1 MNSLTQK
8 SDRALTAAAL
18 AALVA
23 VLLIMEMTMKSTSIL
38 LTVLIYPYFVTRDPL
53 QGLGKGFLEPGTYVS
68 VYDTNTAGTYR
79 VELPDANMNRMESSV
94 PAEDRET
101 MLAFLTAKGADVSGL
116 DASNESLD
124 D

>member
-38 LTVLIYPYFVTRDPL
+38 LTVLKKGGACSLWDRRASCSSAPIRTR
-53 QGLGKGFLEPGTYVS
+53 S
-68 VYDTNTAGTYR
+68 
-79 VELPDANMNRMESSV
+79 
-94 PAEDRET
+94 
-101 MLAFLTAKGADVSGL
+101 
-116 DASNESLD
+116 
-124 D
+124 